1 MSTITQQKK
10 VTQLTVSPAMQ
21 EAHTRAGA
29 QHEFSY
35 DCMLS
40 ELEAIIAEAEVR
52 LAEEEAA

>member
-10 VTQLTVSPAMQ
+10 VTQLTASPALQ
-21 EAHTRAGA
+21 EASTRAGA
-29 QHEFSY
+29 QTEFTY

>member
-10 VTQLTVSPAMQ
+10 VTKLTVTPAPQ

-29 QHEFSY
+29 QPDFTY

-52 LAEEEAA
+52 LAEEAAA

>member
-10 VTQLTVSPAMQ
+10 VTQLTVSPVPQ
-21 EAHTRAGA
+21 EASTRAGA
-29 QHEFSY
+29 QTAFTY